1 MKLLIL
7 NDEVITAE
15 TMKDEIEWE
24 QYGIDQVW
32 LSFNVE
38 QAKKVLTEESV
49 DIALCDIEMPGENG
63 ISLLKW
69 MKETN
74 KDTDCIFLTCHASFA
89 YAQDAIRYGCQDYI
103 LMPAKYED
111 IGKSIHKV
119 VLRRLEA
126 RKTERLSE
134 YGKQWLYDK
143 SEEAIEEQGARLTS
157 KEVIEKSIY
166 YIRDQIKSQRLSVDD
181 VANYC
186 HLNAIYLNRIFKK
199 EKGISISQFIIKE
212 KMELAARLLDTPG
225 MAAQNVADKVGYP
238 NYPHFST
245 MFKKYYGCSPAQ
257 YQKQKSEA
265 EK

>member
-1 MKLLIL
+1 MNLLIL

-15 TMKDEIEWE
+15 TMKEEIDWK

-32 LSFNVE
+32 LAFNVE
-38 QAKKVLTEESV
+38 QAKKVLTEENV

-63 ISLLKW
+63 IAFLKW
-69 MKETN
+69 MKETG
-74 KDTDCIFLTCHASFA
+74 KDTECIFLTCHASFA

-111 IGKSIHKV
+111 IGKSIYKV
-119 VLRRLEA
+119 VMRRTEA
-126 RKTERLSE
+126 KKTDQLSE
-134 YGKQWLYDK
+134 YGKQWLHDK
-143 SEEAIEEQGARLTS
+143 SEAAMEEQGDKLTP
-157 KEVIEKSIY
+157 KEVIEKSVY
-166 YIRDQIKSQRLSVDD
+166 YIRNRIRSQQLSVDE

-212 KMELAARLLDTPG
+212 KMELAGRLLETPG
-225 MAAQNVADKVGYP
+225 MSAQNVADKVGYP

-257 YQKQKSEA
+257 YQKQKNES
-265 EK
+265 